1 MGGHVRG
8 VAMNALMFDPDEIM
22 KEVRAKANLSFVAT
36 TATSLPKDQNRR
48 NVATVAGDGA
58 LDTGTKSSDVASVA
72 RPLAPT
78 ASNDCLRIAIEE
90 RAGLAAGV
98 PAVYLAAWARLN
110 CQKPASVS
118 EPEWR
123 RALDDGG
130 QFLDHWGYVAHAF
143 GWTPGEIFEVSVGLV
158 WRLSGEPVEF
168 IGSQHVKLSG
178 GRTIRR
184 TEMKGR
190 A

>member
-1 MGGHVRG
+1 MSARRVFDIDSIMRDVRL
-8 VAMNALMFDPDEIM
+8 A
-22 KEVRAKANLSFVAT
+22 ANLCPAAT
-36 TATSLPKDQNRR
+36 TATLLQIHPNRS
-48 NVATVAGDGA
+48 NVAIVAGDH
-58 LDTGTKSSDVASVA
+58 VAEF
-72 RPLAPT
+72 
-78 ASNDCLRIAIEE
+78 EE
-90 RAGLAAGV
+90 RAGLASDRV
-98 PAVYLAAWARLN
+98 PNVYLDAWARLN
-110 CQKPASVS
+110 CQRPANIS